1 MAGCSRR
8 DRCEYPHILSY
19 PWSDG
24 IPRYGFSGLVDDP
37 STIGCRE
44 RLLNLSISGALPRF
58 LLGLVGDVQD
68 APATSGIC
76 CLFAGAFGDE
86 SSAATVMVSL
96 TNAISNPGFHLL
108 ATQSAIADGAFN
120 WPLLWVLLLLGAA
133 VAMFISNK
141 PGMDVVALLM
151 IAALPFTGVLTMQET
166 LTGFS
171 DSSVVLIAF
180 LFVLGEGLV
189 RTGVARQLGD
199 WINHKAAG
207 RDNKLLLLLMASV
220 AGLGSVMSSTAIV
233 AIFIPVVFRICRN
246 SGIPASR
253 LMMPVSFA
261 ALISGMLTLVATA
274 PNLVVNAELLRQG
287 QDGFHFFSIT
297 PFGLMV
303 LVMGL
308 IYMKFARKWIPER
321 KSDGSSLP
329 ERPSFCDWIEKYQ
342 LAGREKRV
350 RVLPGS
356 SLIDKSL
363 EELDLRNTGVN
374 LLAVERVRDR
384 KRTLLRPGRSFC
396 PEQGDI
402 LFLDV
407 TIDEETSAELIRKN
421 GVEELPLD
429 PENRYFRDL
438 SQDIGMS
445 EAIIPADS
453 SLVGRTIR
461 DSRLR
466 ADSGL
471 TTIGL
476 RRASEALTGDLRDE
490 KLRVGDTLLVTGFW
504 KDIQRVQRDN
514 RQLVLLDMPAEF
526 EDVLP
531 AAGKGRIALAIL
543 GLVVLMMITGVLPNV
558 HAVLIGCLLM
568 GLFGVMTMKAA
579 YNSIS
584 WKSLILIVGMLPFS
598 LALQRTGGIDLAADG
613 ILGVIGD
620 GSPRLALAV
629 IFAVTAL
636 LGLFISNTATAVLMA
651 PVAFAIAKDLDA
663 SPYPFAMI
671 VMLAASA
678 AFMTPVS
685 SPVNTLVVSPGNY
698 RFGDFVRI
706 GVPFTILVMILAVIM
721 VPILLPP

>member
-1 MAGCSRR
+1 MEC
-8 DRCEYPHILSY
+8 H
-19 PWSDG
+19 
-24 IPRYGFSGLVDDP
+24 GFELAADALRPYDDFVSCP
-37 STIGCRE
+37 
-44 RLLNLSISGALPRF
+44 PRF
-58 LLGLVGDVQD
+58 IQSDVLLSQ
-68 APATSGIC
+68 TIMHHIS
-76 CLFAGAFGDE
+76 E
-86 SSAATVMVSL
+86 
-96 TNAISNPGFHLL
+96 AISVTPLHLL
-108 ATQSAIADGAFN
+108 ATQSVLPDGGFN

-133 VAMFISNK
+133 VAMFVSNK

-151 IAALPFTGVLTMQET
+151 IAALPFTGVLTVQET
-166 LTGFS
+166 LAGFS
-171 DSSVVLIAF
+171 DPNIVLIAF

-199 WINHKAAG
+199 WINLKAAG
-207 RDNKLLLLLMASV
+207 RETKLLLLLMASV

-261 ALISGMLTLVATA
+261 ALISGMMTLISTT
-274 PNLVVNAELLRQG
+274 PNLVVNAELVRQG
-287 QDGFHFFSIT
+287 ADGFHFFSVT
-297 PFGLMV
+297 PFGLV
-303 LVMGL
+303 ILALGL
-308 IYMKFARKWIPER
+308 AYMKFARKWIPER
-321 KSDGSSLP
+321 NDSGSSLP
-329 ERPSFCDWIEKYQ
+329 ERPSFQSWIDKYQ
-342 LAGREKRV
+342 LAAREMRV

-356 SLIDKSL
+356 NLIGKTL
-363 EELDLRNTGVN
+363 EELDLRHSGVN

-384 KRTLLRPGRSFC
+384 RRTLLRPGRTFC
-396 PEQGDI
+396 PQADDVM
-402 LFLDV
+402 FLDV
-407 TIDEETSAELIRKN
+407 TLDKETCAELIRKC

-429 PENRYFRDL
+429 PENAYFRDL
-438 SQDIGMS
+438 SQDLGMS

-453 SLVGRTIR
+453 GLVGRTIR

-471 TTIGL
+471 TVIGL
-476 RRASEALTGDLRDE
+476 RRASEAITSGFVDE

-504 KDIQRVQRDN
+504 KDIQRMQRDN

-531 AAGKGRIALAIL
+531 AADKGPIALAIL
-543 GLVVLMMITGVLPNV
+543 ALVILTMISGLIPNV

-579 YNSIS
+579 YRSVS
-584 WKSLILIVGMLPFS
+584 WKSLVLIVGMLPFS
-598 LALQRTGGIDLAADG
+598 LALQRTGGTDLAANG
-613 ILGVIGD
+613 ILGVIGE

-629 IFAVTAL
+629 VFAVTAI

-651 PVAFAIAKDLDA
+651 PVAFAIADDMDA

-698 RFGDFVRI
+698 RFGDFVRV
-706 GVPFTILVMILAVIM
+706 GVPFTILVMITAIVM
-721 VPILLPP
+721 VPIFLPP

>member
-1 MAGCSRR
+1 MFQFAS
-8 DRCEYPHILSY
+8 
-19 PWSDG
+19 
-24 IPRYGFSGLVDDP
+24 
-37 STIGCRE
+37 
-44 RLLNLSISGALPRF
+44 
-58 LLGLVGDVQD
+58 
-68 APATSGIC
+68 ATS
-76 CLFAGAFGDE
+76 L
-86 SSAATVMVSL
+86 
-96 TNAISNPGFHLL
+96 PGLSVL
-108 ATQSAIADGAFN
+108 ATQAAVPEAAFN
-120 WPLLWVLLLLGAA
+120 WPLLWVLLLLVSA
-133 VAMFISNK
+133 VVMFVSNK

-166 LTGFS
+166 LAGFS
-171 DSSVVLIAF
+171 DPSVVLIAF

-199 WINHKAAG
+199 WINRKAAG
-207 RDNKLLLLLMASV
+207 CENKVLLLLMASV

-253 LMMPVSFA
+253 LMMPMSFA

-274 PNLVVNAELLRQG
+274 PNLVVNAELIRQG

-308 IYMKFARKWIPER
+308 LYMKVARKWIPER
-321 KSDGSSLP
+321 QSDGSALP

-342 LAGREKRV
+342 LANREKRV

-356 SLIDKSL
+356 PLIDKSL
-363 EELDLRNTGVN
+363 EELNLRHTGVN
-374 LLAVERVRDR
+374 LLAVERTQQR
-384 KRTLLRPGRSFC
+384 KRSLLRPERSFC
-396 PEQGDI
+396 PEAGDV

-407 TIDEETSAELIRKN
+407 SADEETSAELIRKH
-421 GVEELPLD
+421 GVEELPID
-429 PENRYFRDL
+429 PENKYFRDL
-438 SQDIGMS
+438 SQDIGMT

-453 SLVGRTIR
+453 NLVGRTIR
-461 DSRLR
+461 DTHLR

-471 TTIGL
+471 TAIGL
-476 RRASEALTGDLRDE
+476 RRASEAIKDDLLDE
-490 KLRVGDTLLVTGFW
+490 TLHVGDTLLLTGFW
-504 KDIQRVQRDN
+504 KDIKRMQRN
-514 RQLVLLDMPAEF
+514 SHQLVLLDMPAEF

-531 AAGKGRIALAIL
+531 AAGKGKTALAIL
-543 GLVVLMMITGVLPNV
+543 GLVVLMMVTGILPNV

-568 GLFGVMTMKAA
+568 GLFGVMTMKGA
-579 YNSIS
+579 YQSIS
-584 WKSLILIVGMLPFS
+584 WKSLVLIVGMLPFS
-598 LALQRTGGIDLAADG
+598 LALQRTGGVDMAADG

-629 IFAVTAL
+629 IFVVTAM

-651 PVAFAIAKDLDA
+651 PVAFAIAYDMGV

-698 RFGDFVRI
+698 RFSDFVRI
-706 GVPFTILVMILAVIM
+706 GVPFTILVMIVAVIM